1 LADGHQLRT
10 DVVAE
15 IRDRLRSDLTTAMKT
30 GDQIRVRVLR
40 SALTSIENTAAV
52 PAPRTAEGIVGY
64 ADVSRLALDRARVVE
79 VLEAE
84 VRERE
89 EGAVTY
95 DSMGNTR
102 RQPRCASRQNCS
114 SGIWPSSESA
124 LDRHLLFEPAFGD
137 R

>member
-1 LADGHQLRT
+1 MDFSAEPG
-10 DVVAE
+10 VVAE

-40 SALTSIENTAAV
+40 SALTSIENAAAV
-52 PAPRTAEGIVGY
+52 PAEGSVEGTVGY
-64 ADVSRLALDRARVVE
+64 ADVPRLTLDRARVVQ

-95 DSMGNTR
+95 DSVGRHEEAATLR
-102 RQPRCASRQNCS
+102 
-114 SGIWPSSESA
+114 SEA
-124 LDRHLLFEPAFGD
+124 ELLLGYLAEL
-137 R
+137 